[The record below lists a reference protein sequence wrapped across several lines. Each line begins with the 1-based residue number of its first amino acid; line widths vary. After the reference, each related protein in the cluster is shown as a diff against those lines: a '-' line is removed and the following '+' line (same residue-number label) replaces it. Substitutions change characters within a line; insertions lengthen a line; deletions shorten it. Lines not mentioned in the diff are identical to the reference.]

1 MKYLVRILKRYDG
14 IILLNIAG
22 LAMGL
27 VGVIFIS
34 LWISH
39 ELSYDRFH
47 KNSDSIYRIESL
59 VDFTGEPFV
68 WTVAPAPVGENIRK
82 DFP

>member
-34 LWISH
+34 L
-39 ELSYDRFH
+39 
-47 KNSDSIYRIESL
+47 
-59 VDFTGEPFV
+59 
-68 WTVAPAPVGENIRK
+68 
-82 DFP
+82 